1 MCGIFGIL
9 TTKSNKENIYD
20 KIIDGLFQLQNRG
33 YDSSGLSVLNKDK
46 IETYKYA
53 STATESS
60 LDKLKNLNLTYC
72 ESDEIYQGIGHNRW
86 ATHGIKNDANTPSF
100 IK

>member
-9 TTKSNKENIYD
+9 TTTSNKENIYD
-20 KIIDGLFQLQNRG
+20 KIINGLLQLQNRG
-33 YDSSGLSVLNKDK
+33 YDSSGLSVLNGDK

-60 LDKLKNLNLTYC
+60 LDKLKNLNLTKGTN
-72 ESDEIYQGIGHNRW
+72 DEIYQGIGHNRW
-86 ATHGIKNDANTPSF
+86 ATHGIKNDANE
-100 IK
+100 

>member
-9 TTKSNKENIYD
+9 TTTSNKENIYD
-20 KIIDGLFQLQNRG
+20 KIINGLLQLQNRG
-33 YDSSGLSVLNKDK
+33 YDSSGLSVLNRDK

-60 LDKLKNLNLTYC
+60 LDKLKNL
-72 ESDEIYQGIGHNRW
+72 
-86 ATHGIKNDANTPSF
+86 SF
-100 IK
+100 LIQLEV